1 MSIFMVT
8 LINDGLFSRL
18 FSLNLKCPKKWKQL
32 LIFCQK
38 ACLSVGYPTCTSQV
52 LLGFIHYSACCGYAW
67 NTPKGTYQARTDQR
81 PSWSCHNAMECLAIK
96 ISYKS
101 VKNTRDPNGRWGNGF
116 YTLLVDIWFIFK
128 WKSHF
133 YSYCSSIISNF
144 THFMQIFRILIA
156 NERETYSFKAEQ
168 QGKASYFLFNF

>member
-1 MSIFMVT
+1 MKTATDVLSKGMFVR
-8 LINDGLFSRL
+8 GLPHMHFSSSPWFYPL
-18 FSLNLKCPKKWKQL
+18 LCVLWLCLKQ
-32 LIFCQK
+32 Q
-38 ACLSVGYPTCTSQV
+38 
-52 LLGFIHYSACCGYAW
+52 
-67 NTPKGTYQARTDQR
+67 KGTYQARTDQR

-96 ISYKS
+96 ISYKN

-144 THFMQIFRILIA
+144 THFMQILRILIA